1 MCTRQQE
8 AAAISTCGDMLMN
21 IDVFDAQAQVV
32 RQIELPDSIFGV
44 EIKEHLLHEMVRYQL
59 AMRRQGTAHTKNR
72 SAVRGGG
79 GASRGGKKGLA
90 VRERAREP
98 LRFGAAGGRCLARC
112 HALMPWACPKRN
124 AARLCV
130 WR

>member
-1 MCTRQQE
+1 
-8 AAAISTCGDMLMN
+8 MN

-79 GASRGGKKGLA
+79 AQAVAAKRDWPCASGLA
-90 VRERAREP
+90 N
-98 LRFGAAGGRCLARC
+98 LSGLARRGDGVWPDATLLC
-112 HALMPWACPKRN
+112 LGHAQKETPRGF
-124 AARLCV
+124 V
-130 WR
+130 